1 MSRLK
6 NFKILIVDDD
16 EDIRDVIRTKLELL
30 EATCDEAE
38 DGLIAFEKIK
48 NNNYD
53 CVVSDVRMPNAS
65 GIDLAKMIQDYEGKT
80 PKLIIMSAFTDLNVE
95 SAKNLGALGLFMKPN
110 DLDDLVAL
118 IEDSNF

>member
-1 MSRLK
+1 
-6 NFKILIVDDD
+6 
-16 EDIRDVIRTKLELL
+16 
-30 EATCDEAE
+30 
-38 DGLIAFEKIK
+38 
-48 NNNYD
+48 
-53 CVVSDVRMPNAS
+53 MPNAS

-80 PKLIIMSAFTDLNVE
+80 PNLILMSAFTDLNVE

>member
-30 EATCDEAE
+30 EATCDEAK

-48 NNNYD
+48 NNTYD

-80 PKLIIMSAFTDLNVE
+80 PNLILMSAFTDLNVE